1 MKKRVITLAVLLLS
15 FAVFGGCAENTE
27 QSEEQMP
34 LSEQIVTTETAQ
46 TEETAETAAET
57 SVAGKITV
65 EAAEAAV
72 TQREYAEGEEM
83 LIAFL
88 SYLQN
93 GTAVCSPE
101 TEAETTYYVPNN
113 YMENEHLLLGFL
125 SYLQK
130 TEPVSGVYYVFDHG
144 NSFDQY
150 DFFYDFKIDGYSYQ
164 HRGDGSYNVRL
175 TCSDSTCDL
184 FPNGDSYWYF
194 KPGFFCRYEEKD
206 DIVTNTYETYEKYK
220 DMPNY
225 ETISTAFAAACA
237 FPFFEA
243 DEEWFKEIRT
253 DISEF
258 DIHNFYHTYNPYLD
272 LTQYAD
278 GGVYPDDLRAA
289 IKKLYNIT
297 LPENAFDR
305 LRFEEDGR
313 VFAYCG
319 HGGTWGYEALVG
331 YEETESEVKI
341 TVNFYGDEMYFYPV
355 VQSEYTFSKNEDGA
369 ITLQRVKKNF
379 DRGYTLASGTV

>member
-1 MKKRVITLAVLLLS
+1 MGKHFTALTALLIIS
-15 FAVFGGCAENTE
+15 AAFGGCKSNTE
-27 QSEEQMP
+27 TPSGEATETSAETIMQTETPALTTAVETTA
-34 LSEQIVTTETAQ
+34 ETIAETETA
-46 TEETAETAAET
+46 TA
-57 SVAGKITV
+57 
-65 EAAEAAV
+65 
-72 TQREYAEGEEM
+72 
-83 LIAFL
+83 
-88 SYLQN
+88 
-93 GTAVCSPE
+93 CSSE
-101 TEAETTYYVPNN
+101 TEAEETYYVQNN
-113 YMENEHLLLGFL
+113 YMEDEHLLLGFL

-130 TEPVSGVYYVFDHG
+130 TEPASGAYYVFDHG

-164 HRGDGSYNVRL
+164 HRGDGSYNVKL
-175 TCSDSTCDL
+175 ICSDSACEL
-184 FPNGDSYWYF
+184 FPDGESYWYF

-206 DIVTNTYETYEKYK
+206 AIVTNIYEKYK

-225 ETISTAFAAACA
+225 ETISTAFGAACV

-243 DEEWFKEIRT
+243 DEVWFKEVRN

-272 LTQYAD
+272 RTQYED

-289 IKKLYNIT
+289 IKNLYNIT

-313 VFAYCG
+313 VFVFCG
-319 HGGTWGYEALVG
+319 HGGSWMYEALVG

>member
-15 FAVFGGCAENTE
+15 FAVFGGCAKNTE

-93 GTAVCSPE
+93 GTQ
-101 TEAETTYYVPNN
+101 YYF
-113 YMENEHLLLGFL
+113 EF
-125 SYLQK
+125 
-130 TEPVSGVYYVFDHG
+130 G
-144 NSFDQY
+144 NPIDIY
-150 DFFYDFKIDGYSYQ
+150 DFMDDFTLDSYSYT
-164 HRGDGSYNVRL
+164 HRGDGVYDVKL
-175 TCSDSTCDL
+175 TCSESSSDL